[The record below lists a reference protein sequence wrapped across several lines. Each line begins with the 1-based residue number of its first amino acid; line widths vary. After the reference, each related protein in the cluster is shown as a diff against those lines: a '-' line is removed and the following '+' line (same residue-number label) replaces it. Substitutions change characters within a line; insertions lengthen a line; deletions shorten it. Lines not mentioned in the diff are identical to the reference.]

1 MVKAIK
7 EAQKL
12 LGVKFNYDKENNL
25 FSSGFELGTRIEEGL
40 LCIFITEEM
49 QLTTIN
55 CDYHYEISEAKK
67 SDILEY
73 IARVNNNILKGNF
86 LYDFETNSP
95 SYQFTMF
102 SIKDPKLIA
111 FELNDMLELVAAYAE
126 GFAEINEDGVT
137 PEEAVNKVYQR
148 LDEE

>member
-73 IARVNNNILKGNF
+73 IARVNNNLLKGNF
-86 LYDFETNSP
+86 NFDFESNSP

-102 SIKDPKLIA
+102 SIKDPELIA
-111 FELNDMLELVAAYAE
+111 YEINRVINDVIEFAD
-126 GFAEINEDGVT
+126 GFVEVNEDGVT
-137 PEEAVNKVYQR
+137 PEEAVNKII
-148 LDEE
+148 DEE